1 MCAEIFLGASVP
13 LLAHRVNGLMLYVL
27 TWNIWR
33 LRFPPLE
40 NRGKLR
46 SSGMTKAVLIEKIV
60 EKGGFANKGEAE
72 KALAATVE
80 ALREALVA
88 GESVILAG
96 FGTFKVIE
104 RAARK
109 CRNPRTQEEMEI
121 PACMVAKFTPGK
133 QLKDALQK

>member
-1 MCAEIFLGASVP
+1 
-13 LLAHRVNGLMLYVL
+13 
-27 TWNIWR
+27 
-33 LRFPPLE
+33 
-40 NRGKLR
+40 
-46 SSGMTKAVLIEKIV
+46 MTKADLIEKIV
-60 EKGGFANKGEAE
+60 EKGGFVNKGEAE